1 MKKSMLILAA
11 VVVFAS
17 AANARDQRSEA
28 IAFINANDLRADKV
42 VPPDVRFVSSGQPDE
57 AVLRAIADAGFSA
70 VVDLR
75 ATHEDRG
82 MDEQAIVERLG
93 MAYVSLPVSGPAE
106 VTFDNAAALDQ
117 VLADN
122 EGRILLH
129 CSSGN
134 RAAALYTL
142 REKMLGASND
152 DALATGKAAGLT
164 RLEAVVRERLA
175 EE

>member
-17 AANARDQRSEA
+17 GANARDQGSEA

-75 ATHEDRG
+75 
-82 MDEQAIVERLG
+82 VPL
-93 MAYVSLPVSGPAE
+93 
-106 VTFDNAAALDQ
+106 VTCH
-117 VLADN
+117 
-122 EGRILLH
+122 GR
-129 CSSGN
+129 
-134 RAAALYTL
+134 A
-142 REKMLGASND
+142 
-152 DALATGKAAGLT
+152 
-164 RLEAVVRERLA
+164 
-175 EE
+175 